1 MTTTVSPLQPP
12 LPTAK
17 DNVLHWSSLYGSS
30 TSLAISNLVA
40 QNQGLLL
47 LITPDMHSAT
57 RLKREL
63 EFFSQETKTTIT
75 LFPDWE
81 TLPYDH
87 FSPHQ
92 DIVSDRL
99 LTLYRLPQL
108 SKTIVIAA
116 LPTLMHRVL
125 PQDYLQGHAFAVSQ
139 GETFEL
145 TKVRDQLIQ
154 SGYRSVGQVMEHG
167 EFAIRG
173 SIIDIFPMGNQ
184 VPYRIE
190 LFDNEIESIRSFEP
204 ETQRSIEKIS
214 KIQLLPA
221 REYPL
226 TEESI
231 TRFRQTWRA
240 KFSGNPQEAPI
251 YQQISHAEAAAGV
264 EYYLP
269 LFYENTETFADYL
282 PGHTQLILLDGL
294 QEMADRFWHEVK
306 HRYEQLRYD
315 VTRPLCA
322 PDEIF
327 LSPEQLFQH
336 LKQFNQI
343 KIHSKPLTKKNTAVN
358 FDTTVTPNL
367 VVNHKA
373 SAPFSA
379 LEHYIADTTKDPNA
393 KILFCAESPGR
404 REILLEQLK
413 EIKIFPKLCDSW
425 HSFLSDEDHIAITVA
440 PIDHGLSLD
449 SPKIVLITESQLFG
463 EQVMQRRLR
472 KERKLDPS
480 AMIRNLTELHIGDPV
495 VHINHGVGRYLGL
508 QTIQTGELEAEYL
521 QLQYAGN
528 DKIYVPVSSLHL
540 ISRYTGVDADHAP
553 LQKLGSKQWDK
564 IKEKTAK
571 RVRDVAAELLDI
583 YGRREAST
591 GHAFKWDEKDY
602 QKFRSEF
609 SFEETPDQQTA
620 IQDVLKDMK
629 QARSMDRLV
638 CGDVGFGKTEVAM
651 QAAFIASQAGKQ
663 VAVLV
668 PTTLL
673 AEQHLHNF
681 QDRFS
686 EWPLKIAAISRLR
699 SSTQRNEII
708 KDMSEGKVDI
718 VIGTHK
724 LLGNDIV
731 FKDLGL
737 LIVDEEHRFG
747 VRQKEKIKSLRAH
760 IDILTLTATP
770 IPRTMNMALS
780 GTRDLSIIATP
791 PARRLSVKTFVH
803 EHDPSLIR
811 EAILRETLRGGQI
824 YFLHNDVA
832 TIAATREKLQKIIP
846 EARIAIAHGQMPE
859 RELERVMTDFYHQK
873 FNVLVCTTI
882 IESGIDIPTA
892 NTIIINRADRFGLA
906 QLHQLRGRVGR
917 SHHQAYA
924 YLLTPPK
931 KSLTSDAKKRLEAIA
946 QLDELGVGFNLAT
959 HDLEI
964 RGAGEL
970 LGMEQSGHIHE
981 IGFSLYLELL
991 EEAVRALKAGEEPE
1005 LDKPLHGGT
1014 EIDLGLTALLPTSY
1028 VPDVHVR
1035 LTLYK
1040 RLANCEDKHSI
1051 TELKSEM
1058 IDRFGLLPEPAQ
1070 RLFDMAELR
1079 LQATQLGIH
1088 KIEVGIK
1095 FGYLHFTQKPN
1106 IDVTKLA
1113 KLVQQ
1118 HPNEYQLQDTQKLR
1132 FTAPPEDSE
1141 KRLLAIKKLLTIL
1154 N

>member
-1 MTTTVSPLQPP
+1 MMSKVSPLQPP
-12 LPTAK
+12 LPRNN
-17 DNVLHWSSLYGSS
+17 DNELHWSGLSGSS
-30 TSLAISNLVA
+30 ASLAISNLVA
-40 QNQGLLL
+40 QSQGLVLL
-47 LITPDMHSAT
+47 VTPDMHSAG

-63 EFFSQETKTTIT
+63 DFFSRGSDTTIIH
-75 LFPDWE
+75 FPDWE

-92 DIVSDRL
+92 DIISERL
-99 LTLYRLPQL
+99 LTLYRLPKL
-108 SKTIVIAA
+108 KNGIVIAA
-116 LPTLMHRVL
+116 LPTLMHRLL
-125 PQDYLQGHAFAVSQ
+125 PRQHLEANAFALAQ
-139 GETFEL
+139 GEAFHL
-145 TKVRDQLIQ
+145 DKIRDQLVQ

-167 EFAIRG
+167 EFAVRG
-173 SIIDIFPMGNQ
+173 AIIDIFPMGSR

-190 LFDNEIESIRSFEP
+190 LFDDQVESIRSFEP
-204 ETQRSIEKIS
+204 ETQRSIEKME
-214 KIQLLPA
+214 KIALLPA

-226 TEESI
+226 TEEAI
-231 TRFRQTWRA
+231 THFRQTWRA
-240 KFSGNPQEAPI
+240 KFSGNPQEAPL
-251 YQQISHAEAAAGV
+251 YQHISNAESAPGI

-269 LFYENTETFADYL
+269 LFYDHTENVTDYL
-282 PGHTQLILLDGL
+282 PANSQLILMGDT
-294 QEMADRFWHEVK
+294 QTAADHFWEEIK
-306 HRYEQLRYD
+306 FRYEQLRYD

-322 PDEIF
+322 LDELF
-327 LSPEQLFQH
+327 LSPTQLFQH
-336 LKQFNQI
+336 FKPFNQI
-343 KIHSKPLTKKNTAVN
+343 KIHQETLPEKNGVA
-358 FDTTVTPNL
+358 FDTAPPPKLL
-367 VVNHKA
+367 VDHKA
-373 SAPFSA
+373 ASPFSA
-379 LEHYIADTTKDPNA
+379 LEHYLKKYLEDASA
-393 KILFCAESPGR
+393 KVLFCAESTGR

-413 EIKIFPKLCDSW
+413 EIHISPSTFDSW
-425 HSFLSDEDHIAITVA
+425 QAFLTHQGRIGITVA
-440 PIDHGLSLD
+440 PIDHGLLLN
-449 SPKIVLITESQLFG
+449 SPKIALITESQLFG

-495 VHINHGVGRYLGL
+495 VHINHGVGRYVGL
-508 QTIQTGELEAEYL
+508 QTIQTGDLEAEYL
-521 QLQYAGN
+521 TLQYADN

-540 ISRYTGVDADHAP
+540 ISRYTGADADHAP

-583 YGRREAST
+583 YGRREAAP
-591 GHAFKWDEKDY
+591 GFAFKKPDKDY
-602 QKFRSEF
+602 EKFRSEF
-609 SFEETPDQQTA
+609 PFEETPDQHSA
-620 IQDVLKDMK
+620 IQDVLHDMTR
-629 QARSMDRLV
+629 ARSMDRLV

-651 QAAFIASQAGKQ
+651 QAAFIAAQAGKQ

-681 QDRFS
+681 QDRFAQ
-686 EWPLKIAAISRLR
+686 WPIKIAAMSRLR
-699 SSTQRNEII
+699 SAKQHDEII
-708 KDMSEGKVDI
+708 SALAAGKIDI

-724 LLGNDIV
+724 LLGESIR

-747 VRQKEKIKSLRAH
+747 VRQKERIKSLRAH
-760 IDILTLTATP
+760 VDILTLTATP

-803 EHDPSLIR
+803 EYNPALIR
-811 EAILRETLRGGQI
+811 EAMLRETMRGGQI

-832 TIAATREKLQKIIP
+832 TINATAEKLHKIIP
-846 EARIAIAHGQMPE
+846 EARIIVAHGQMRE
-859 RELERVMTDFYHQK
+859 RELEQVMTDFYHQK
-873 FNVLVCTTI
+873 YNVLVCTTI

-924 YLLTPPK
+924 YLLTPSQK
-931 KSLTSDAKKRLEAIA
+931 ALTRDAKKRLEAIA

-970 LGMEQSGHIHE
+970 LGVEQSGHIHE
-981 IGFSLYLELL
+981 VGFSLYLELL
-991 EEAVRALKAGEEPE
+991 EEAVKALKAGQEPE

-1028 VPDVHVR
+1028 VPDVHTR

-1040 RLANCEDKHSI
+1040 RLANCTDTQAI
-1051 TELKSEM
+1051 VDLKSEM

-1070 RLFDMAELR
+1070 HLFDMADIR

-1088 KIEVGIK
+1088 KIEVGSN
-1095 FGYLHFTQKPN
+1095 FGYIHFTAKPN
-1106 IDVTKLA
+1106 IDVAKLA
-1113 KLVQQ
+1113 RLVQQ
-1118 HPNEYQLQDTQKLR
+1118 QPIQYQLQDNQKLR
-1132 FTAPPEDSE
+1132 FIAPPKEAE
-1141 KRLLAIKKLLTIL
+1141 KCFMTLRSLLKSLI
-1154 N
+1154 